1 MLQAQNISGGYHKH
15 DVVQNLSFSVQHGEF
30 FGILGPNGSGKS
42 TLAKLVSGVLPL
54 TAGSVLLDG
63 KPLTSFSAKELGRK
77 LAVLP
82 QTMHTYFDYTVE
94 EVVSIGRYPFQK
106 GLFNHL
112 SGKDQEV
119 IKRVMEQT
127 DTVSFRN
134 KQLGELSGGERQRV
148 FLAQA
153 LVQEPQLLLL
163 DEPTNHLDI
172 SHQKS
177 LLDFLKSYTLSN
189 DLTVLSIFHDI
200 NLASLYCDRILLMD
214 KHGVVS
220 VGAPIDVLEQ
230 SSINDVYNTEVIKQQ
245 HPTIAKPQISVQ
257 PSIESEPNGLY
268 DLKESLDITDKRIL
282 IQSGEPYKTLSS
294 SLVGGG
300 FGWNRTFINLHVPKD
315 YNCQEPKLDMEK
327 FIVNEGHSLNETIG
341 MMTAVQLEDAAVIE
355 MNEEQHSVFIVVTAG
370 TGNAV
375 DVSARVKTHPVTAGT
390 INIWIFVE
398 GNLSEEAFL
407 QGMMTATEA
416 KVKALFD
423 EGIKDPI
430 SNTPATGTSTDSIL
444 LAASQ
449 KGTFFPYGGSVT
461 PIGQSIGTGVYQSI
475 RKAIQS
481 YKKRRNIHD

>member
-1 MLQAQNISGGYHKH
+1 MLQVQNISGGYNNHE
-15 DVVQNLSFSVQHGEF
+15 VVQNVSFSVHKGDF

-54 TAGSVLLDG
+54 TAGTVLLEG
-63 KPLTSFSAKELGRK
+63 NPLTLFSSKELGRK

-106 GLFNHL
+106 GLFHHL
-112 SGKDQEV
+112 SSKDLEV
-119 IKRVMEQT
+119 IRTVMEQT
-127 DTVSFRN
+127 DTYLFKN

-153 LVQEPQLLLL
+153 LAQEPKLLLL

-172 SHQKS
+172 SHQKN
-177 LLDFLKSYTLSN
+177 LLDFLKSYTQSN
-189 DLTVLSIFHDI
+189 ELTVLSIFHDI

-214 KHGVVS
+214 KQGVVS
-220 VGAPIDVLEQ
+220 VGTPIDVLEQ
-230 SSINDVYNTEVIKQQ
+230 SSINEVYNTEVIKQQ

-257 PSIESEPNGLY
+257 PSIESDTNGLF
-268 DLKESLDITDKRIL
+268 DLKESLDISEKRIL
-282 IQSGEPYKTLSS
+282 IQSREPYKTLSS
-294 SLVGGG
+294 SLLGGG
-300 FGWNRTFINLHVPKD
+300 FGWNRTFINLHVHKD
-315 YNCQEPKLDMEK
+315 YDCQNPKKDMENY
-327 FIVNEGHSLNETIG
+327 IVKEGFSLNETIG
-341 MMTAVQLEDAAVIE
+341 MMTAVQLEDVAVIE
-355 MNEEQHSVFIVVTAG
+355 LNEEQHSVYIVVTAG

-375 DVSARVKTHPVTAGT
+375 DVTAKVKSNPVTAGT
-390 INIWIFVE
+390 INVWIFVE

-423 EGIKDPI
+423 EGIKDPV
-430 SNTPATGTSTDSIL
+430 SNTSATGTSTDSIL

-449 KGTFFPYGGSVT
+449 KGTYYQYSGSIT
-461 PIGQSIGTGVYQSI
+461 PIGQSIGRGVYECI
-475 RKAIQS
+475 RKSIQS
-481 YKKRRNIHD
+481 YKTRRNIHD